1 MQQKLEMGE
10 NQMIDEEKKWKATFV
25 RELKKEGIIA
35 APMVAVTVLQYLLQL
50 VSMVM
55 VGHLDQLSLSSVAIA
70 ISLTNVTGFSLLS
83 GMAGGL
89 ETLCGQAFGAEQYQK
104 LGTYTCTAMISLVLL
119 CPPVCLL
126 WIFMDKLLPLV
137 GQDPLISLEA
147 RQYSMWLIPALFGAS
162 ILKPLTRYF
171 QSQSLIFPMLVSSF
185 AILLFHISASWTLVY
200 KLGLGRNGSAIA
212 FSLSTWLY
220 VTLLGFYAMYSSS
233 FEKTRITFSKDSIL
247 HVGEFFRLA
256 IPSAVMVC
264 LKWWSCELI
273 ILLSGLLPNPKLE
286 TSVLSICLTISTL
299 HFTLSY
305 GFGAA
310 ASTRVSNEL
319 GAGNPEAARVAVQA
333 AMFLSV
339 IEASI
344 VSTTLFFCRYVL
356 GRAFS
361 SEKQVVDYVAVM
373 APLICLSVFMD
384 SLQAVLSGVA
394 KGSGWQHIGAYV
406 NLGAFYLVGLPV
418 AVVLGFPLH
427 FRGKGLWIGIVV
439 GSAVQ
444 STLLAFITGF
454 TNWTK
459 QAKMARER
467 INAERSL
474 EDMEAK

>member
-1 MQQKLEMGE
+1 MQQKLEMG
-10 NQMIDEEKKWKATFV
+10 QMVDEKKKWTITFA

-35 APMVAVTVLQYLLQL
+35 APMVAVTALQYLLQL
-50 VSMVM
+50 VSMIM

-83 GMAGGL
+83 GLAGGL

-104 LGTYTCTAMISLVLL
+104 LGTYTCTAMISLLL
-119 CPPVCLL
+119 VCPPVCLL

-137 GQDPLISLEA
+137 GQDPLISLQA
-147 RQYSMWLIPALFGAS
+147 CKYSMWLIPALFGAS
-162 ILKPLTRYF
+162 ILKPLTRYS
-171 QSQSLIFPMLVSSF
+171 QSQSLIFPMLVCSF
-185 AILLFHISASWTLVY
+185 AILLFHISASWALVY
-200 KLGLGRNGSAIA
+200 KLEFGSKGSAIA

-220 VTLLGFYAMYSSS
+220 VVMLGSYAMYSSV
-233 FEKTRITFSKDSIL
+233 FEKTRIRISKDSIL
-247 HVGEFFRLA
+247 HVGEFFCLA

-264 LKWWSCELI
+264 LKWWSCELL

-319 GAGNPEAARVAVQA
+319 GAGNPQAARVAVQA
-333 AMFLSV
+333 AVFLSV
-339 IEASI
+339 TEALI
-344 VSTTLFFCRYVL
+344 VSTTLFCCRYVL
-356 GRAFS
+356 GSAFS
-361 SEKQVVDYVAVM
+361 SETQVADYVAVM
-373 APLICLSVFMD
+373 TPLICLSVFMD

-394 KGSGWQHIGAYV
+394 RGSGWQHLGAYV

-418 AVVLGFPLH
+418 AMVLGFPVHL
-427 FRGKGLWIGIVV
+427 RGKGLWIGIVV

-444 STLLAFITGF
+444 STLLGCITCF

-459 QAKMARER
+459 QAKLARDR
-467 INAERSL
+467 IFAERSSSTGGGA
-474 EDMEAK
+474 M